1 MKINPIKYT
10 LGKHN
15 LHSFEEGNKFN
26 YLLANGLGG
35 FSSLTA
41 IGASTRCDHGLLI
54 GAKIAPNYRVH
65 LVNNLDDFITIG
77 NKEYKLSSQ
86 EFANKSKNYI
96 TNLLEFTFTYLPKWT
111 YQIEGLEVIKE
122 LVFIYETNT
131 VIVRYKVYS
140 HKKTNA
146 TLSITPLLRLT
157 NKDDFPISNK
167 AFVTTNNKV
176 VNKDTK
182 LELHFANT
190 GEVIENVGYD
200 DDVYCSYDAK
210 DGRTSI
216 AKNVKQFTVVNNI
229 NNEYEEFYIVLSD
242 KKIKAYNNESIQK
255 EFDKEINRQ
264 KKLIQISKLEDSYA
278 QSLVLASD
286 KFITKRD
293 STNGKTI
300 MAGYPFFADWGRD
313 TMIAMLGGTIT
324 AKRFDDAKSIFRTFK
339 EYEKDGMMPN
349 MFPEGD
355 SNPLYNTVDASLLFF
370 EAIFKYFEAT
380 NDLEFIKEMF
390 PTMQNIIKYYK
401 QGTMFHIK
409 MEDDFLISA
418 GSDLEQLTWMDI
430 RFGDI
435 LPTPRH
441 GKPVE
446 INAYWY
452 NALII
457 TDTFS
462 KLLNIN
468 EDYLTLANNVK
479 TSFINKFWSKELGC
493 LKDVISNSKA
503 DNQIRLNQ
511 VWTLSLSHTMI
522 DEQMASSIIGTIYSE
537 LFTPYGLRSLSFND
551 DEFKPNYGGS
561 HFNRDMSYHQ
571 GTVWAFPLGAFY
583 LAILKYIKP
592 ENKAKEMVQRLL
604 KSTQTTMHEGCL
616 GQIAEIFDGLNP
628 TYSRGCFAQAWS
640 VTEILRVYEE
650 LLK

>member
-1 MKINPIKYT
+1 MKIMPINYK

-15 LHSFEEGNKFN
+15 LHSFEEGSKFN
-26 YLLANGLGG
+26 YLLSNGLGG

-41 IGASTRCDHGLLI
+41 ISSSTRCDHGLLI
-54 GAKIAPNYRVH
+54 ASKTAPNFRTH
-65 LVNNLDDFITIG
+65 LVNNLDDSIIIN

-86 EFANKSKNYI
+86 EFANKSKNYLC
-96 TNLLEFTFTYLPKWT
+96 NLLEFSFCYLPKWV

-122 LVFIYETNT
+122 LVFIHETNT

-140 HKKTNA
+140 HQKTDA

-157 NKDDFPISNK
+157 NKDDFPKSINT
-167 AFVTTNNKV
+167 FVTTNNKV
-176 VNKDTK
+176 TNKETK
-182 LELHFANT
+182 LDLHFSYT
-190 GEVIENVGYD
+190 GEIEKNVGYD
-200 DDVYCSYDAK
+200 DDLFFSYDSK

-216 AKNVKQFTVVNNI
+216 GKNVKQFTIKNKI
-229 NNEYEEFYIVLSD
+229 EREFEEYYIVLSD
-242 KKIKAYNNESIQK
+242 KRIKQHNLYTIDK
-255 EFDKEINRQ
+255 EFEKEINRQ
-264 KKLIQISKLEDSYA
+264 KKLIQQSGITDPYG

-286 KFITKRD
+286 KYISKRE

-300 MAGYPFFADWGRD
+300 MAGFPFFADWGRD
-313 TMIAMLGGTIT
+313 TMIAMIGCTIT
-324 AKRFDDAKSIFRTFK
+324 TKRFNDAKSIFRTFK

-370 EAIFKYFEAT
+370 EALYKYYEAT
-380 NDLEFIKEMF
+380 NDKEFIKEMF
-390 PTMQNIIKYYK
+390 PTIQNIIKYYK
-401 QGTMFHIK
+401 EGTSFHIK
-409 MEDDFLISA
+409 MEDDYLISA

-457 TDTFS
+457 ADKFA
-462 KLLNIN
+462 KLIN
-468 EDYLTLANNVK
+468 EDVEYNSLAIKVK
-479 TSFINKFWSKELGC
+479 DSFINKFYNKELKC
-493 LKDVISNSKA
+493 LKDVLSNSNA

-511 VWTLSLSHTMI
+511 VWALSISHTMI
-522 DEQMASSIIGTIYSE
+522 EPDMAKEILGTIYSL
-537 LFTPYGLRSLSFND
+537 LFTPYGLRSLCVND
-551 DEFKPNYGGS
+551 SEFKATYGGS

-583 LAILKYIKP
+583 LALLKYCP
-592 ENKAKEMVQRLL
+592 EKKDMVSRLL
-604 KSTQTTMHEGCL
+604 STTQTTLYEGAL

-640 VTEILRVYEE
+640 VSEILRIYEE
-650 LLK
+650 LQK